1 VKVANTNQDAR
12 YRVEAKSS
20 PCEDPYASTGLP
32 GVSREEI
39 ARRQAARN
47 AAARQSLLAEFGAL
61 TGAEVAKRLAR
72 KPQDKEP
79 RLSSREI
86 DRWKR
91 DRRVFTVPH
100 EGRSL
105 YPLFQFDEE
114 GHPRPVVAEIL
125 TSIAQQSRGWELAL
139 WFISNNGW
147 LGGRRP
153 VDLLKT
159 DPAAVSEAA
168 RHEAFDLIF

>member
-1 VKVANTNQDAR
+1 MKVANTNQDAK
-12 YRVEAKSS
+12 YRVKAKRPTRDDLYGSL
-20 PCEDPYASTGLP
+20 GLP
-32 GVSREEI
+32 GISHEEVV
-39 ARRQAARN
+39 RRQAARN

-61 TGAEVAKRLAR
+61 TGAEVAKRLTR

-86 DRWKR
+86 DQWKR
-91 DRRVFTVPH
+91 ERRIFTVPH

-105 YPLFQFDEE
+105 YPLFQFDQE
-114 GHPRPVVAEIL
+114 GHPHPVVAEIL
-125 TSIAQQSRGWELAL
+125 ASIGKQSRGWELAL
-139 WFISNNGW
+139 WFIAGNGW

-159 DPAAVSEAA
+159 DPVAVSEAA
-168 RHEAFDLIF
+168 KHEAFDLIF

>member
-12 YRVEAKSS
+12 YRVKAKRST
-20 PCEDPYASTGLP
+20 CEDLYGSLDLP
-32 GVSREEI
+32 GVSHEEI

-47 AAARQSLLAEFGAL
+47 AAARQSLLAELGAL
-61 TGAEVAKRLAR
+61 TSAEVAKTLTLKA
-72 KPQDKEP
+72 QDREP

-86 DRWKR
+86 DQWKR
-91 DRRVFTVPH
+91 ERRVFTVPH

-125 TSIAQQSRGWELAL
+125 ASIGQQSRGWELAL
-139 WFISNNGW
+139 WFIASNGW

-168 RHEAFDLIF
+168 KHEAFDLIF

>member
-1 VKVANTNQDAR
+1 MKVANRNQDAR
-12 YRVEAKSS
+12 YRVKAKHATR
-20 PCEDPYASTGLP
+20 EDIYGSRGLP
-32 GVSREEI
+32 GISHEEV

-47 AAARQSLLAEFGAL
+47 AAARQSLLAEFGVL
-61 TGAEVAKRLAR
+61 TGAEVARRLTR
-72 KPQDKEP
+72 KPQDKKP
-79 RLSSREI
+79 RRSSREV
-86 DRWKR
+86 DQWKR
-91 DRRVFTVPH
+91 DRWVFTVPH

-114 GHPRPVVAEIL
+114 GYPRPVVAEIL
-125 TSIAQQSRGWELAL
+125 ASIGQQSRGWELAL

-168 RHEAFDLIF
+168 KHEAFDLIF